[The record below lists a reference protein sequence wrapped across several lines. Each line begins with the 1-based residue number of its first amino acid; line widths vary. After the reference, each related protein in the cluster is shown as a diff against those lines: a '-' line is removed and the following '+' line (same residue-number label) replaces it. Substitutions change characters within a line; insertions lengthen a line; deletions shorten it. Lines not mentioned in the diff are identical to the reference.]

1 MTNFF
6 LYFPFH
12 SIFDIFSS
20 LLNVWYMC
28 KVMFRLLFVPRNE
41 IGFVVGLNGSQS
53 VPAYFHTVQFEIWIF
68 SFYGLLWYVQYYTF
82 LLTIESFNFC
92 FNKSYLTSLLC
103 LVLRK
108 WKWNWYWHS
117 KCFLADFRFYPFGLV
132 DLKLLDAINFP
143 NGALMAI

>member
-6 LYFPFH
+6 YIFH
-12 SIFDIFSS
+12 FIRYSIFFSS
-20 LLNVWYMC
+20 LLYVWYMC

-41 IGFVVGLNGSQS
+41 IGFVVGLLAPSQCQHS
-53 VPAYFHTVQFEIWIF
+53 FHTVQFEIWIF
-68 SFYGLLWYVQYYTF
+68 SFYGLLWYVQYIYF

-92 FNKSYLTSLLC
+92 FNKSYLTSLLW

-132 DLKLLDAINFP
+132 DLKLLDGWSIT
-143 NGALMAI
+143 L